1 MGLYRN
7 IGGFLDKGRSVGLSL
22 YSAPSLTLLEPP
34 TTSVLPSPFSDPVA
48 YQEQQQAAQ
57 DAYYAEMQARYD
69 WLMSHTLNEVK
80 AAGYYVDQSDGSI
93 FQWQDPTHTT
103 SVAYLPLGDI
113 QRIENAAG
121 TAGALL
127 LHLQEPALAIDTA
140 GYSGG
145 SSATFYQDA
154 GVDPSTQVTS
164 YPVTTTTTPATST
177 TATPTTTQ
185 AATPPIPLPTD
196 LTTTLKNNVVPLA
209 TLAALT
215 FVAIEGDNV
224 LGRRRK
230 VAFVGGLG
238 LLFYLMAKK

>member
-7 IGGFLDKGRSVGLSL
+7 IGGFLDNGRSVGLSL
-22 YSAPSLTLLEPP
+22 YSPSLTLLDAP
-34 TTSVLPSPFSDPVA
+34 TTSILPSPFLDPVA
-48 YQEQQQAAQ
+48 YQEQQQATQ
-57 DAYYAEMQARYD
+57 DAYYTEMQARYD
-69 WLMSHTLNEVK
+69 WLMSHTLNEIK
-80 AAGYYVDQSDGSI
+80 ATGYYVDQSDGSI
-93 FQWQDPTHTT
+93 FQWQDPDHIT
-103 SVAYLPLGDI
+103 STAYLPLGDI

-127 LHLQEPALAIDTA
+127 LHMQKPALAIDTA

-164 YPVTTTTTPATST
+164 YPVTTTTTSTTSTNTTPATT
-177 TATPTTTQ
+177 QTAVTPTS
-185 AATPPIPLPTD
+185 LPTD
-196 LTTTLKNNVVPLA
+196 LTTRLKNNVVPLA
-209 TLAALT
+209 ALAALT
-215 FVAIEGDNV
+215 IVAIEGDNV

>member
-1 MGLYRN
+1 MALYRN
-7 IGGFLDKGRSVGLSL
+7 IGGFLDKGRSVGLSF
-22 YSAPSLTLLEPP
+22 YSAPITFSEPI
-34 TTSVLPSPFSDPVA
+34 TTSILPSPFTDPVA
-48 YQEQQQAAQ
+48 YQEQQQSTQ
-57 DAYYAEMQARYD
+57 DAYNAEMQARYD
-69 WLMSHTLNEVK
+69 WLMSHTINEIK

-93 FQWQDPTHTT
+93 FQWQDSEHTT
-103 SVAYLPLGDI
+103 SIAYLPLGEI

-127 LHLQEPALAIDTA
+127 LHMNEPALAVDTA

-145 SSATFYQDA
+145 SSASFYDEA
-154 GVDPSTQVTS
+154 GIDSSTQVTS
-164 YPVTTTTTPATST
+164 YPDTTSTPATVIQ
-177 TATPTTTQ
+177 TAVTPT
-185 AATPPIPLPTD
+185 PLPTD
-196 LTTTLKNNVVPLA
+196 LTTRLKNNMMPLA